1 MRRSELNW
9 ALGYSVALAAVTSL
23 PYLLAARNQ
32 GADWRFT
39 GFLFG
44 VEDGN
49 SYIAKMLGGFQGAW
63 LFRTPYST
71 VDQRGVL
78 AFLPYLLLG
87 KLAGSSHEKMVLA
100 YHVFRLTALPL
111 LVVAIYR
118 FVSRF
123 TDQIAWRR
131 WATVLAT
138 AGGGLGWVVLLAGE
152 PNWLGGL
159 PLDFYSPETFG
170 FLAVYGLPHLAL
182 GRAVLLAAL
191 ASYLHST
198 RGWTA
203 GILLLFAGLIHP
215 PIVLSGLAAITAHQV
230 AALGFASAGSQRADG
245 LRHYGRTV
253 LPVFPLLGYLGASYA
268 RDPFLQIWA
277 EQNVILS
284 PHPLHYL
291 LAFGAVLP
299 LAIAGAIRLLKQREV
314 ALLFPVAWA
323 ITLPLLAYAPVN
335 IQRRLPEAGWVAL
348 LALGAAGAQLLPGR
362 WQVILRVGL
371 TALLLPSTLVILIA
385 GIQTASR
392 PEPPAFRPTA
402 EVAAFNWLRDEAI
415 AGELALAAYQ
425 TSNAL
430 PAWAPVRVVAGHGP
444 ETTGLAEL
452 LPQVEGFFK
461 VEASDEDRQELV
473 LAQQVDF
480 LFYGPA
486 ERALGGWEPASWD
499 CLRSLYDAA
508 GYAIYS
514 TCFRTDG

>member
-1 MRRSELNW
+1 MKRSELTW
-9 ALGYSVALAAVTSL
+9 LLGYSVALALLTSL
-23 PYLLAARNQ
+23 PYLIAARAQ

-49 SYIAKMLGGFQGAW
+49 SYIAKMLSGSEGAW

-87 KLAGSSHEKMVLA
+87 KLAGSSHEAMVLS
-100 YHVFRLTALPL
+100 YHLLRLTALPL
-111 LVVAIYR
+111 LVLAIYR

-123 TDQIAWRR
+123 VDQIQWRR
-131 WATVLAT
+131 WATALAT
-138 AGGGLGWVVLLAGE
+138 AGGGLGWILFLASE
-152 PNWLGGL
+152 SNWLGSL

-170 FLAVYGLPHLAL
+170 FLAVYGLPHLIL

-191 ASYLHST
+191 TAYLDPT

-203 GILLLFAGLIHP
+203 GCLLLLAGLLHP
-215 PIVLSGLAAITAHQV
+215 PIVLAGMAAIAAHQV
-230 AALGFASAGSQRADG
+230 AGLGFVSAASQRADA
-245 LRHYGRTV
+245 LRHFGRTA
-253 LPVFPLLGYLGASYA
+253 LPVFPLLGYLGVTYA
-268 RDPFLQIWA
+268 RDPFLQAWS

-299 LAIAGAIRLLKQREV
+299 LAILGAIRLLQKQEV
-314 ALLFPVAWA
+314 VGLFPLSWA
-323 ITLPLLAYAPVN
+323 IILPLLAYAPVN

-348 LALGAAGAQLLPGR
+348 LALGAVGAQQLAGR
-362 WQVILRVGL
+362 WQMTLRVGL
-371 TALLLPSTLVILIA
+371 TVMLLPSTLLILIA
-385 GIQTASR
+385 GIQTANR
-392 PEPPAFRPTA
+392 PGLPAFRSTA
-402 EVAAFNWLRDEAI
+402 EVAAFNWLRGEALV
-415 AGELALAAYQ
+415 GEVALAAYQ

-430 PAWAPVRVVAGHGP
+430 PAWAPVRVVVGHGP
-444 ETTGLAEL
+444 ETTGLAQL

-461 VEASDEDRQELV
+461 DEFSEVDRQNLV
-473 LAQQVDF
+473 LGQQVDF

-486 ERALGGWEPASWD
+486 ERSLGNWD
-499 CLRSLYDAA
+499 PTRWNCLRRLYDSA

-514 TCFRTDG
+514 TCSRTDG